1 MSYRIQK
8 LRIRHQDWFSEDFRA
23 LLALLRGRKIHP
35 TVAERMAFTEARR
48 AYELLRSTAAKGKL
62 VLVSDARA

>member
-23 LLALLRGRKIHP
+23 LLAFLRGHEIHP
-35 TVAERMAFTEARR
+35 AVAERMPFTEARH
-48 AYELLRSTAAKGKL
+48 AHELLDSTAASGKL
-62 VLVSDARA
+62 VLIPDAHA